1 MIILCPDCTGT
12 ISAHHPECRHAPV
25 ASVPCENEARPM
37 SLRDDINAAINRHSR
52 EKASDTPDFILAEYI
67 MGCLD
72 AFDQA
77 VRSREKWYGRR
88 DFV

>member
-1 MIILCPDCTGT
+1 
-12 ISAHHPECRHAPV
+12 
-25 ASVPCENEARPM
+25 M

-52 EKASDTPDFILAEYI
+52 ENASDTPDFILAEYLVA
-67 MGCLD
+67 CLD

-77 VRSREKWYGRR
+77 VRQREKWYGRR